1 MGKANKIKSDLDDIT
16 ELVEIIQV
24 LKDVADTKFH
34 DLANRKDRFARFG
47 ESFVEYFRM
56 ISLSEVRHPLV
67 SNDVK
72 KVGIVSITSEAGF
85 MGDLNAKVIRA
96 TLQEQENHPES
107 TLIAVG
113 KKGAEIDILKND
125 LRHLT
130 GKEVW
135 VEVEEI
141 KRPDLD
147 AKLVADGIAK
157 QLERRIPF
165 RRILKKAMQTS
176 MDAGAA
182 GIKVQVSGRIG
193 GAEIAR
199 VEWYKEGR
207 IPLHT
212 LRADIDYAQGRAETT
227 YGSIGVKVWINKGE
241 DIIAAPKPQQAIGA

>member
-1 MGKANKIKSDLDDIT
+1 MGQKVSPTGFRLVRRKKWLSNWFANNQEFGSLIGEDRKIRNFLLTKPATQGASRFQIKRMSGKIEVT
-16 ELVEIIQV
+16 IMTARPGLVI
-24 LKDVADTKFH
+24 
-34 DLANRKDRFARFG
+34 
-47 ESFVEYFRM
+47 
-56 ISLSEVRHPLV
+56 
-67 SNDVK
+67 
-72 KVGIVSITSEAGF
+72 
-85 MGDLNAKVIRA
+85 
-96 TLQEQENHPES
+96 
-107 TLIAVG
+107 G
-113 KKGAEIDILKND
+113 KKGAEIDILKNE

-165 RRILKKAMQTS
+165 RRVLKKSMQTS

-182 GIKVQVSGRIG
+182 GIKVQISGRIG

-212 LRADIDYAQGRAETT
+212 LRADIDYAHGRAETT

-241 DIIAAPKPQQAIGA
+241 EIIAPAKPASVGS